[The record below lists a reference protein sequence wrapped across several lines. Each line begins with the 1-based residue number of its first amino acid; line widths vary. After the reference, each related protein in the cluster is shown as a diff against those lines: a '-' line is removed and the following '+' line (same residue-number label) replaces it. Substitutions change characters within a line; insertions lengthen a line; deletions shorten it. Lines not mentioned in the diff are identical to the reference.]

1 MNKKDL
7 LDNIRDYSPKEIAD
21 AIKSGIVTFYELK
34 SGTHGQ
40 FTPMLQRQV
49 QQKLAEKEE
58 SATNTQS
65 EASQTQEEVFAQEE
79 AVTPTR
85 PAEPEPFKPIEP
97 EPEPET
103 AWHPEPEPQPV
114 QIRLIPCPE
123 CGWLVSPRATECPSC
138 GMPLSGGSPS
148 CHAPAFDTVQQTQ
161 QQVPTPPADY
171 KFVTPTETPNC
182 INKFN
187 WGALTFGWLW
197 GVFNGVNWALIT
209 ILLGGLAELFQ
220 NYSADPFLGTG
231 VPLILSLSALA
242 INIFLGIRGNKLA
255 WKSKKFASA
264 EAFDRAQTK
273 WSKAAFIVIGIIACI
288 VILTYVL

>member
-65 EASQTQEEVFAQEE
+65 EASQTQEEVFAPEE

-97 EPEPET
+97 EPETET

-171 KFVTPTETPNC
+171 KFVTPTETQLYQQVQLGRFD
-182 INKFN
+182 IRMAVGRVQRSKLGFN
-187 WGALTFGWLW
+187 HYLVRRSCRVIPKLFRRSVFRNRRTFDS
-197 GVFNGVNWALIT
+197 VTFRT
-209 ILLGGLAELFQ
+209 CHQ
-220 NYSADPFLGTG
+220 Y
-231 VPLILSLSALA
+231 LSRHK
-242 INIFLGIRGNKLA
+242 G
-255 WKSKKFASA
+255 
-264 EAFDRAQTK
+264 Q
-273 WSKAAFIVIGIIACI
+273 
-288 VILTYVL
+288 